1 MADAAFVPR
10 YPRSWLERVDWLR
23 AENPSLVGLWHLA
36 LQCNAI
42 KPLDDVPALRDLA
55 RRHGAGKAG
64 WKMLRDHAPRLVAAV
79 HGTAAFRDDALAT
92 VFGYARLLGETRLRE
107 PPACEFARTIATVGW
122 HLRPD
127 GDAFA
132 IAHPVLLRAAV
143 HEARIRELLHD
154 DGTPAEDAKLR
165 VFIEDEFAAVLYW
178 QLQHAEELRQDFSDR
193 PWRWWRDRQVAW
205 LLRGAPPAGDPS
217 AAEIADDAEWP
228 VLVPPFE
235 RDGIAIE
242 EIWSV
247 AGLRREAVRM
257 AHCIGDPRFAK
268 ASMQRMYRAYRL
280 ARADNDQRFATV
292 GLVRQSGRY
301 AVQEVR
307 GFANADAPELAWR
320 IARELAWWASEVLAD
335 P

>member
-1 MADAAFVPR
+1 MAHPLSRRMPR
-10 YPRSWLERVDWLR
+10 DWYERVDWLR

-36 LQCNAI
+36 LQRHAI
-42 KPLDDVPALRDLA
+42 KPLDDIAALRDLA
-55 RRHGAGKAG
+55 RRHGVGRAG
-64 WKMLRDHAPRLVAAV
+64 WKLLRDHAPRVMAGVQGTLAYSDAALP
-79 HGTAAFRDDALAT
+79 TI
-92 VFGYARLLGETRLRE
+92 FGYARLLGETRLRE
-107 PPACEFARTIATVGW
+107 PPATDFARTIATVGW

-127 GDAFA
+127 DDAFA

-143 HEARIRELLHD
+143 HEAQARDLLHADGSPAD
-154 DGTPAEDAKLR
+154 DPKLR

-178 QLQHAEELRQDFSDR
+178 QLQHAEDLRRDFSDR
-193 PWRWWRDRQVAW
+193 PWRWWRDRQVEW

-217 AAEIADDAEWP
+217 TAVIADDAEWP

-235 RDGIAIE
+235 RDGIAVE

-257 AHCIGDPRFAK
+257 AHCIGDPRFARS
-268 ASMQRMYRAYRL
+268 SMMGGYRAYRL
-280 ARADNDQRFATV
+280 ARAEDDQRFATV
-292 GLVRQSGRY
+292 GLERRNGRY

-307 GFANADAPELAWR
+307 GFANAEAPELAWR
-320 IARELAWWASEVLAD
+320 IARELAWWASEAVAL